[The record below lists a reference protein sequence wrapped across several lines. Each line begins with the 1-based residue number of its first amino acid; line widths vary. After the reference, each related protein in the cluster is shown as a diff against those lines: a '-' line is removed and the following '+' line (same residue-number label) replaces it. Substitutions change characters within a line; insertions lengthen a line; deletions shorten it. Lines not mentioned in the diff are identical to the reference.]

1 MPRRER
7 LSEVQRSALV
17 GVPTD
22 PESLARYYTLDAR
35 DLALIRTKRG
45 DHNRLGYAVQLAYLR
60 VPGRALTAEALPPP
74 ELIAFL
80 AEQLDLPP
88 AAWEQY
94 AVRDETRR
102 EHASR
107 RRLP

>member
-7 LSEVQRSALV
+7 FCEVQRSALV

-22 PESLARYYTLDAR
+22 PESLARYYTLDAH

-45 DHNRLGYAVQLAYLR
+45 DHNRLGYAIQLAHLHF
-60 VPGRALTAEALPPP
+60 PCQALTAEASPPA

-80 AEQLDLPP
+80 AEQLELLP
-88 AAWEQY
+88 AA
-94 AVRDETRR
+94 
-102 EHASR
+102 
-107 RRLP
+107 